1 MIQIMQKYCCAV
13 MVTAAAMTGFAGNSA
28 ALTAAD
34 RTVVKRI
41 EAYLNAIRTMS
52 ARFIQA
58 EPNGWIA
65 EGALYLQRPGKMR
78 IEYDPP
84 HRFLMVTTGRMLIVY
99 NGKTDAT
106 MHLPVSTSPVA
117 FLLGDRVDFTRE
129 AEIKRVVRRPNAYI
143 ITVTQRGGGNAS
155 LRLVFAKKPFRIK
168 EWTVIDAR
176 RKKTRVVL
184 VDPRFGLPID
194 PVKFLFEKPGRN
206 TARRQGGR
214 PPKVKAMDLK

>member
-1 MIQIMQKYCCAV
+1 MISIMRNYRIAV
-13 MVTAAAMTGFAGNSA
+13 TLAAAAMIVFAGDAA
-28 ALTAAD
+28 ALNAAD
-34 RTVVKRI
+34 QQLVKRV
-41 EAYLNAIRTMS
+41 EAYLNAIRTMT

-117 FLLGDRVDFTRE
+117 FLLGERVDLTRE
-129 AEIKRVVRRPNAYI
+129 A
-143 ITVTQRGGGNAS
+143 
-155 LRLVFAKKPFRIK
+155 
-168 EWTVIDAR
+168 
-176 RKKTRVVL
+176 
-184 VDPRFGLPID
+184 
-194 PVKFLFEKPGRN
+194 
-206 TARRQGGR
+206 
-214 PPKVKAMDLK
+214 

>member
-1 MIQIMQKYCCAV
+1 MMPVMRNYCHAIV
-13 MVTAAAMTGFAGNSA
+13 IAAAATVLAAGDAA

-34 RTVVKRI
+34 RKVVARI
-41 EAYLNAIRTMS
+41 EAYLNAIRTMT

-117 FLLGDRVDFTRE
+117 FLLGDRVDLTRA
-129 AEIKRVVRRPNAYI
+129 AEIKRVERRRDAYVL
-143 ITVTQRGGGNAS
+143 TVSERGGGNAS
-155 LRLVFAKKPFRIK
+155 LRLVFRKKPFGIK

-184 VDPRFGLPID
+184 LEPRFGHPID
-194 PVKFLFEKPGRN
+194 PVKFLFEKPGRG
-206 TARRQGGR
+206 ASKPAGGR
-214 PPKVKAMDLK
+214 PPKVKSMDLK